1 MSIPIN
7 VVVFIFVML
16 AGGLAFLAT
25 RSQFADELTRLGKH
39 SRRMSDKSVE
49 SQEVNIFLTQRDG
62 YLARVLS
69 QAGLE
74 AKYDQMKVTWVCA
87 SVGGGALGA
96 VICMLL
102 GMTEMMPVGGV
113 LGLVVGAAGFV
124 VYLNQ
129 LAKQRQARITE
140 QLPQSLETMVSALRA
155 GSPIMEAFKVLAET
169 APDPIRAEFKRG
181 LVSLQLGKPFRDVM
195 KEMALRIRTPDFK
208 LLTQAI
214 FISQDVGGNLAD
226 VVAVIADAIRERF
239 KLRDFL
245 NALTAQGKATAV
257 FIGCLPYG
265 ITLMTYIA
273 TPGYI
278 VPFLNHPIA
287 KIVMVGLVIWEGIG
301 FWILMK
307 LTTFDV

>member
-1 MSIPIN
+1 
-7 VVVFIFVML
+7 
-16 AGGLAFLAT
+16 
-25 RSQFADELTRLGKH
+25 
-39 SRRMSDKSVE
+39 
-49 SQEVNIFLTQRDG
+49 LTQRQG
-62 YLARVLS
+62 YLARILA

-74 AKYDQMKVTWVCA
+74 AKYDQMKVSWICSA
-87 SVGGGALGA
+87 IGGGMVMSAA
-96 VICMLL
+96 ALL
-102 GMTEMMPVGGV
+102 GGIPELMIIGFIAGV
-113 LGLVVGAAGFV
+113 AMGAGGFV
-124 VYLNQ
+124 IYLQ
-129 LAKQRQARITE
+129 QVAKRRQAKMTE

-155 GSPIMEAFKVLAET
+155 GSPVMEAFKVLSET
-169 APDPIRAEFKRG
+169 CPDPIKSEFKRG

-195 KEMALRIRTPDFK
+195 NEMSYRIRTPDFK

-226 VVAVIADAIRERF
+226 VVAVIAEAIRERF

-245 NALTAQGKATAV
+245 NALTAQGKATAM

-287 KIVMVGLVIWEGIG
+287 RIVMGLLILWEGLG
-301 FWILMK
+301 FYILMK
-307 LTTFDV
+307 LTTFEV

>member
-1 MSIPIN
+1 MPIQFIIFGS
-7 VVVFIFVML
+7 VVLIGLLVL
-16 AGGLAFLAT
+16 AGT
-25 RSQFADELTRLGKH
+25 RSQWSDELSRLGKH
-39 SRRMSDKSVE
+39 SRRMNEKNNE
-49 SQEVNIFLTQRDG
+49 AQEVNIFLTQRQG
-62 YLARVLS
+62 YLARILA

-74 AKYDQMKVTWVCA
+74 AKYDQMKVSWICSA
-87 SVGGGALGA
+87 IGGGMVMSAA
-96 VICMLL
+96 ALL
-102 GMTEMMPVGGV
+102 GGIPELMIIGFIAGV
-113 LGLVVGAAGFV
+113 AMGAGGFV
-124 VYLNQ
+124 IYLQ
-129 LAKQRQARITE
+129 QVAKRRQAKMTE

-155 GSPIMEAFKVLAET
+155 GSPVMEAFKVLSET
-169 APDPIRAEFKRG
+169 CPDPIKSEFKRG

-195 KEMALRIRTPDFK
+195 NEMSYRIRTPDFK

-226 VVAVIADAIRERF
+226 VVAVIAEAIRERF

-245 NALTAQGKATAV
+245 NALTAQGKATAM

-287 KIVMVGLVIWEGIG
+287 RIVMGLLILWEGLG
-301 FWILMK
+301 FYILMK
-307 LTTFDV
+307 LTTFEV